1 MGKWEV
7 IRLAAVA
14 VAAFALGA
22 YVIPEGG
29 KSIAE
34 NAKPAEKAVRKKV
47 RDGGRD
53 AGAEALRARVRELE
67 SRLSSLQTAHEVQ
80 TGRVEAVAGTRGQG
94 RGDPV
99 DWLERIK
106 KESPE
111 RYTRMTNRMARARA
125 EHLDRTIG
133 RLDTL
138 ASVDTSGW
146 TAQAKKVHEEYQA
159 LIERREE
166 LMEKMNPQN
175 STSEERREAMTEM
188 AGLFGRLREL
198 GETERDNLLD
208 ATMKDFGLSG
218 DDAKDMIESVK
229 TVYEVTSE
237 FRPGRR
243 RGPGGRGQGR

>member
-7 IRLAAVA
+7 LRLSAVA

-22 YVIPEGG
+22 VVVPGDSGSAVEPE
-29 KSIAE
+29 
-34 NAKPAEKAVRKKV
+34 PAVKKTAARKI
-47 RDGGRD
+47 RDRRPD

-67 SRLSSLQTAHEVQ
+67 SRIASLQAAPQ
-80 TGRVEAVAGTRGQG
+80 SSTGKVDVASGNGRPG
-94 RGDPV
+94 RGDPAE
-99 DWLERIK
+99 WMERIK

-111 RYTRMTNRMARARA
+111 RYIRMTNRMARARA

-133 RLDTL
+133 RLDAL

-166 LMEKMNPQN
+166 LIETMNPQN
-175 STSEERREAMTEM
+175 STPEERREAMAEM
-188 AGLFGRLREL
+188 RGLFGRLREL

-208 ATMKDFGLSG
+208 STMKDFGLSG

-229 TVYEVTSE
+229 AVYEVTSE
-237 FRPGRR
+237 FRPGRH
-243 RGPGGRGQGR
+243 RGHGGRGQGR